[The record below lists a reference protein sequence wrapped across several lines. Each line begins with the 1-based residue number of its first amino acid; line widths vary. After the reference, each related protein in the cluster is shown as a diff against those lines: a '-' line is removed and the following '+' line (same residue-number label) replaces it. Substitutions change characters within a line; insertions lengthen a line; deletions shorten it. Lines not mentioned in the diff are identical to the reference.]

1 MSSPA
6 LFLWL
11 LVAAAVLVSLYV
23 VWPLLRRTSVAD
35 STADGHTEASA
46 AALNRDI
53 IRERRQR
60 LDEELAALPKD
71 SPEREALVQEFAT
84 AALADLAPENGNS
97 RQHAGK
103 ATAPTRAHDTAHT
116 TGGASLKPTIA
127 DSTAGAR
134 PVPSRSA
141 PVMTRRRQ
149 LLAVVFATL
158 LVAMP
163 LAFYRTTGMPEAV
176 VPGFDQQAQMPDV
189 NKMLA
194 QLEAKLEAEPDL
206 VEGWL
211 MLGRSRRAL
220 GDLDKATAALEKAL
234 KLDSPDPALAAQIR
248 TDLADTLGQQAG
260 MKLEGRPWE
269 LIQQA
274 LKLNPG
280 NGKALALAGAH
291 EMNHGNARAAL
302 GYWEPL
308 LAQLKPGT
316 PQYQQVQQYI
326 DAARQQADSTGAGP
340 RANPGAG
347 NGTSAAPAGETAGRG
362 TSVPPTNE
370 AAGKP

>member
-1 MSSPA
+1 
-6 LFLWL
+6 
-11 LVAAAVLVSLYV
+11 
-23 VWPLLRRTSVAD
+23 
-35 STADGHTEASA
+35 
-46 AALNRDI
+46 
-53 IRERRQR
+53 
-60 LDEELAALPKD
+60 
-71 SPEREALVQEFAT
+71 
-84 AALADLAPENGNS
+84 
-97 RQHAGK
+97 
-103 ATAPTRAHDTAHT
+103 
-116 TGGASLKPTIA
+116 
-127 DSTAGAR
+127 
-134 PVPSRSA
+134 
-141 PVMTRRRQ
+141 
-149 LLAVVFATL
+149 
-158 LVAMP
+158 
-163 LAFYRTTGMPEAV
+163 
-176 VPGFDQQAQMPDV
+176 
-189 NKMLA
+189 
-194 QLEAKLEAEPDL
+194 
-206 VEGWL
+206 

-220 GDLDKATAALEKAL
+220 GDLDRATAALEKAL

-326 DAARQQADSTGAGP
+326 DAARQQADGTGAGP

>member
-23 VWPLLRRTSVAD
+23 VWPLLRRGTPSDAA
-35 STADGHTEASA
+35 TAGHIGDDGAS
-46 AALNRDI
+46 LNRDI

-71 SPEREALVQEFAT
+71 SPEREALVREFAT
-84 AALADLAPENGNS
+84 AALADLAPEGHGPG
-97 RQHAGK
+97 HATLEEQGI
-103 ATAPTRAHDTAHT
+103 PGDTPVGMA
-116 TGGASLKPTIA
+116 AQQ
-127 DSTAGAR
+127 R
-134 PVPSRSA
+134 PG
-141 PVMTRRRQ
+141 MTRLRQ

-158 LVAMP
+158 LVALP

-176 VPGFDQQAQMPDV
+176 VPGFD
-189 NKMLA
+189 
-194 QLEAKLEAEPDL
+194 
-206 VEGWL
+206 
-211 MLGRSRRAL
+211 
-220 GDLDKATAALEKAL
+220 
-234 KLDSPDPALAAQIR
+234 
-248 TDLADTLGQQAG
+248 
-260 MKLEGRPWE
+260 
-269 LIQQA
+269 QQA

-326 DAARQQADSTGAGP
+326 DAARQQADGTGAGP

>member
-23 VWPLLRRTSVAD
+23 VWPLLRRGTPSD
-35 STADGHTEASA
+35 A
-46 AALNRDI
+46 AAAGHIGDDGASLNRDI

-71 SPEREALVQEFAT
+71 SPEREALVREFAT
-84 AALADLAPENGNS
+84 AALADLAPEGHGPG
-97 RQHAGK
+97 HAPLEEQG
-103 ATAPTRAHDTAHT
+103 APSNTPAGT
-116 TGGASLKPTIA
+116 ASLQ
-127 DSTAGAR
+127 R
-134 PVPSRSA
+134 PG
-141 PVMTRRRQ
+141 MTRRRQ

-220 GDLDKATAALEKAL
+220 GDLDRATAALEKAL

-248 TDLADTLGQQAG
+248 TDLADTLGQRAG

-340 RANPGAG
+340 RANPDGTAGSGTSAPPAGNTAG
-347 NGTSAAPAGETAGRG
+347 NGTSVPPAGETAGRG
-362 TSVPPTNE
+362 TSMPPTSE